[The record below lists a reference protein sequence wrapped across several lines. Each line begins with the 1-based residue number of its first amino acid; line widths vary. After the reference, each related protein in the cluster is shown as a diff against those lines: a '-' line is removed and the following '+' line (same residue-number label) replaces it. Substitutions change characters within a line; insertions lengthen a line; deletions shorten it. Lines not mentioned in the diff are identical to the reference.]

1 MRLIDLELR
10 GDHIALDALL
20 KASGLASSGGEAKSA
35 VTSGRVEVDGQVE
48 LRRSRKLRAGA
59 VVAMTGVRVRVRA
72 PVGTATAAAH
82 GGEAPAMP
90 DASNGTA
97 EGASAV
103 ASERADA
110 AD

>member
-20 KASGLASSGGEAKSA
+20 KASGLASSGGEAKTA

-72 PVGTATAAAH
+72 PVDAAAAAIRDD
-82 GGEAPAMP
+82 EAPAVP
-90 DASNGTA
+90 D
-97 EGASAV
+97 
-103 ASERADA
+103 DA
-110 AD
+110 AAGAAAFATDRSDRSD